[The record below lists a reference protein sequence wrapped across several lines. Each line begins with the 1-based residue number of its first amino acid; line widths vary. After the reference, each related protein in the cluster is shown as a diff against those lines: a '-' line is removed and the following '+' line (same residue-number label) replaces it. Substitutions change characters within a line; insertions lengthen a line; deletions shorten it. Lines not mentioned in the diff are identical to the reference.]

1 MNNNSNKD
9 LIAKFES
16 YLLTERR
23 VAHNTFQAY
32 QRDLEQLAHFL
43 KERLVTFDKT
53 TLQDLKDF
61 LKVLKEDG
69 LKAKSMARKISC
81 FKTFFLYLNQ
91 YFDISNPA
99 EQLISPKLESKLPQ
113 YLSEKEIELLL
124 KAADS
129 EITAIGF
136 RNKVMLYLLYVTG
149 MRISELTH
157 LKVTQLDFSSGF
169 IVISG
174 KGGKERMVPVPQHM
188 LTLLGNYLNQVYP
201 LLINKDSAT
210 ATDYLFPSY
219 YGKKLQALTRQSF
232 FMYLKDLTIKAGIK
246 KELSPHQLR
255 HSLATHLLKKGANL
269 RSLQMLLGHE
279 QIATVQIY
287 THIETSHLRK
297 IYDDKHPR
305 S

>member
-1 MNNNSNKD
+1 MNNKEM
-9 LIAKFES
+9 LVKFES

-23 VAHNTFQAY
+23 VAQNTFQAY
-32 QRDLEQLAHFL
+32 QRDLEQLSYFL
-43 KERLVTFDKT
+43 KERLVTFDT
-53 TLQDLKDF
+53 ATLQDLKDF
-61 LKVLKEDG
+61 LKFLKEDG

-91 YFDISNPA
+91 YFDITNPA
-99 EQLISPKLESKLPQ
+99 EQLISPKLESKLPH

-124 KAADS
+124 KAADA
-129 EITAIGF
+129 ETTDVGF
-136 RNKVMLYLLYVTG
+136 RNKVMLYLLYGTG

-174 KGGKERMVPVPQHM
+174 KGGKERMIPVPQHM
-188 LTLLGNYLNQVYP
+188 LTLLSQYLQHVYP
-201 LLINKDSAT
+201 LLVSKDT
-210 ATDYLFPSY
+210 LKKTDYLFPSY
-219 YGKKLQALTRQSF
+219 YGKKLQAITRQSF

-279 QIATVQIY
+279 QLATVQIY

-297 IYDDKHPR
+297 IYDAKHPR

>member
-1 MNNNSNKD
+1 MDNKA
-9 LIAKFES
+9 LLEKFEN

-23 VAHNTFQAY
+23 VAHNTFEAY
-32 QRDLEQLAHFL
+32 QRDLEQLAYFL
-43 KERLVTFDKT
+43 HERLVTFEKT

-69 LKAKSMARKISC
+69 LKSMARKISC
-81 FKTFFLYLNQ
+81 FKTFFLYLSQ
-91 YFDISNPA
+91 YFDIPNPA

-124 KAADS
+124 KAADA
-129 EITAIGF
+129 EVTDVGF

-174 KGGKERMVPVPQHM
+174 KGGKDRMVPVPQHM
-188 LTLLGNYLNQVYP
+188 LTLLSHYLEQVYP
-201 LLINKDSAT
+201 LLINKDST
-210 ATDYLFPSY
+210 TKTDYLFPSF

-232 FMYLKDLTIKAGIK
+232 FIYLKDLTLKAGIK

-279 QIATVQIY
+279 QLATVQIY